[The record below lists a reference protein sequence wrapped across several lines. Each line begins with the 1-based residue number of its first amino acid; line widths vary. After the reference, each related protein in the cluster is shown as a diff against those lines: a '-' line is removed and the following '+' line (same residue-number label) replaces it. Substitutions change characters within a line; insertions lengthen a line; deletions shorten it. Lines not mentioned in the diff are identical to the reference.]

1 MRWRSLLKVVLLALL
16 LATPVAGLLLGM
28 TYWRREKLR
37 EREYDAEIAKAATRY
52 KLDPF
57 LVKAVIW
64 RESRFD
70 RNARGKAGE
79 IGLMQVMPL
88 TGEEWAEA
96 ERIRG
101 FSESYLWEPSQ
112 NIQAGAWYL
121 SKCLRRYT
129 NTDNPI
135 PYALADYNAG
145 RTHVLRW
152 NKGAAAT
159 NATAFLT
166 KMDYPGT
173 RRYALSIM
181 ERYDYYQRRAG
192 RRARGI

>member
-1 MRWRSLLKVVLLALL
+1 MQRRPYLKIVLLSLL

-28 TYWRREKLR
+28 SYWRRERQR
-37 EREYDAEIAKAATRY
+37 EREYEAEIVKAATRY
-52 KLDPF
+52 KIDPL

-64 RESRFD
+64 QESRFD
-70 RNARGKAGE
+70 RNAKGKAGE
-79 IGLMQVMPL
+79 IGLMQIMEL
-88 TGEEWAEA
+88 TGEEWAES

-101 FSESYLWEPSQ
+101 YTTDYLWDPSQ
-112 NIQAGAWYL
+112 NIHAGAWYL
-121 SKCLRRYT
+121 SKCMRRYT

-152 NKGAAAT
+152 NKGPAST
-159 NATAFLT
+159 NSTVFLA

-181 ERYDYYQRRAG
+181 DRYDYYRRHS
-192 RRARGI
+192 RKQLN